1 MCKMTN
7 NSETGG
13 RILVPQGMCSDI
25 QRVLGY
31 SQPTI
36 RRALRGANDT
46 LAARNI
52 RKFAMENGGSMP
64 SADEKYVRV
73 DVRTLRLSK

>member
-7 NSETGG
+7 NSETNG
-13 RILVPQGMCSDI
+13 RILVPQGMCVDI

-46 LAARNI
+46 LAARRI
-52 RKFAMENGGSMP
+52 RKFAIEHGGATLS
-64 SADEKYVRV
+64 SNEKFVRV
-73 DVRTLRLSK
+73 DAHTWRRAR